1 MTTTYEDTL
10 IFVLNSKDA
19 TKTNGTM
26 NSSVIFNFPLSL
38 KHDTDIIKSHI
49 QIIACQF
56 PVSFYIINQYNNI
69 LKYTVSSIIYTIN
82 LPFSNYNAYTIITAL
97 TSGFSINGHHII
109 PTINRGNGKLTFSST
124 TAFQFNT
131 LNSTILKILGFLPQI
146 NHNSVAN
153 ILNAPFPLNLLGI
166 KRLTLS
172 SNSLT
177 TVALNSNNY
186 QTQSI
191 LGTVFVSEPP
201 FGLIK
206 HKTETNVNHILR
218 NRLLS
223 SFEIL
228 ITDEDGNLVDFNNQ
242 EWTMKLKLS
251 STYELI
257 LESKTT
263 LTGLTQ
269 QPYNPEQPPLTGL
282 TSQIKK
288 PTEEI
293 VKDNYIFTMD
303 NDLDTL
309 LYNTKKPPLVPN

>member
-1 MTTTYEDTL
+1 MATYEDTL

-19 TKTNGTM
+19 TKLNGTM
-26 NSSVIFNFPLSL
+26 NSSVKFNFPLSL
-38 KHDTDIIKSHI
+38 KHSDDIIKSHI
-49 QIIACQF
+49 QIVACQI
-56 PVSFYIINQYNNI
+56 PVSFYIINQYNNV
-69 LKYTVSSIIYTIN
+69 LKYTVSSVIYTIA

-97 TSGFSINGHHII
+97 TTSFITNGHNII
-109 PTINRGNGKLTFSST
+109 PTINRGNGKLTFTGT

-131 LNSTILKILGFLPQI
+131 LNSTILKVLGFLPSI

-172 SNSLT
+172 SSSLS

-218 NRLLS
+218 TRLLS
-223 SFEIL
+223 SFEIV
-228 ITDEDGNLVDFNNQ
+228 ITDEDGNLVDFNNV
-242 EWTMKLKLS
+242 EWLMKLKLS
-251 STYELI
+251 STYELV
-257 LESKTT
+257 LESKATF
-263 LTGLTQ
+263 TQ
-269 QPYNPEQPPLTGL
+269 ITAQPPIIKEVPLTGL
-282 TSQIKK
+282 GSQIKE
-288 PTEEI
+288 PNIPIPEPI
-293 VKDNYIFTMD
+293 IFTAD
-303 NDLDTL
+303 NDLETL
-309 LYNTKKPPLVPN
+309 LYNSKKPPLIQN